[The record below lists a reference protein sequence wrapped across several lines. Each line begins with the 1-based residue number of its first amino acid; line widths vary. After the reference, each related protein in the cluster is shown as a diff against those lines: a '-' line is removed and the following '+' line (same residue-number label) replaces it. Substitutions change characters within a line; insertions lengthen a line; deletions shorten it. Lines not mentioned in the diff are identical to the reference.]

1 MANYHVN
8 YLTGSDVTGNGS
20 TSTPWASVNHA
31 LVTASATTG
40 DEIKVVGSTTTDLD
54 TAATFATNDRTQD
67 LTTTTDLTG
76 SLSVGDIII
85 ISPNLSDGA
94 EFNGWM
100 HTEVEAITATTLTTR
115 GYHAYPNQTNLSV
128 TITRV
133 NNPVL
138 SNAQESI
145 VDAQNY
151 TGAEI
156 IFGYDATFTSVIG
169 RTYFVNNTVSVGGR
183 TGIKFKITNNQSI
196 GGWDQ
201 GSPLFKNVAF
211 CKFQDGIELPF
222 GQIAYVNN
230 MVLLNARGSG
240 TGGANGGFRG
250 PVADGSTDVYLNDCD
265 DSFMNYNYTT
275 YSFSNSTYTE
285 LPGAPVNLWINQNRD
300 RQLENNTGLIQ
311 NIIGYSIKGRQ
322 FGFAALFNV
331 SQNMYITGDVVLM
344 GLDDTAIQASGA
356 YYKCP
361 SITQGSC
368 NLYLN
373 SFKLV
378 KNGLAAVDMTF
389 NLVQMN
395 LEGLAQGNSYIKL
408 PTGVSLDDYQMAG
421 YSAGSVGNSSQTYED
436 VDGLWTGT
444 GAGVFFKQNLVDQET
459 GASCL
464 ELLQTGGTSYAAGKN
479 SPYICSFPT
488 GSGAQRLTGISF
500 RYKQLPGSGT
510 KSGYQVVSPV
520 GQNFQNTS
528 VGSINLSNT
537 NWATSTV
544 TFGGS
549 GSRLVNSLPA
559 GVYVSFLLNVNSI
572 GDDGHHALIDS
583 ITPIYS

>member
-8 YLTGSDVTGNGS
+8 YLTGSDVTGDGS

-31 LVTASATTG
+31 LVTSSATTG
-40 DEIKVVGSTTTDLD
+40 DVIKVVGSTTTDLD
-54 TAATFATNDRTQD
+54 TTATFATNDRTQQ

-85 ISPNLSDGA
+85 ISPNISDGA

-100 HTEVEAITATTLTTR
+100 HTEVQAITATTLTTR
-115 GYHAYPNQTNLSV
+115 GYHVYPNQTSLSV
-128 TITRV
+128 TITKI
-133 NNPVL
+133 NDPVL
-138 SNAQESI
+138 TSTQEAIANSE
-145 VDAQNY
+145 NY
-151 TGAEI
+151 AGAEI

-169 RTYFVNNTVSVGGR
+169 LTYFVNNAVSVGGR
-183 TGIKFKITNNQSI
+183 SGNKFQINGAGTA
-196 GGWDQ
+196 GAWDQ
-201 GSPLFKNVAF
+201 YMPLFKNIAF
-211 CKFQDGIELPF
+211 CRFNTAIEVGF
-222 GQIAYVNN
+222 FHIAYVNN
-230 MVLLNARGSG
+230 IHLLNASG
-240 TGGANGGFRG
+240 TAFGFAASAFRG
-250 PVADGSTDVYLNDCD
+250 PVADGSTDVYFNDCD
-265 DSFMNYNYTT
+265 GSFMGINYTT
-275 YSFSNSTYTE
+275 YAFANSSYTE
-285 LPGAPVNLWINQNRD
+285 IPGAPLNLWFNQNRD

-311 NIIGYSIKGRQ
+311 NIVGYAVKGRY

-344 GLDDTAIQASGA
+344 GLDDVA
-356 YYKCP
+356 YTVDYYRCAT
-361 SITQGSC
+361 ITQGSC
-368 NLYLN
+368 NMYLN

-378 KNGLAAVDMTF
+378 KNGLAAVDMAF
-389 NLVQMN
+389 NLSQMN
-395 LEGLAQGNSYIKL
+395 LEALPQGNSYIKL
-408 PTGVSLDDYQMAG
+408 PTGVSLDDYQLVG

-444 GAGVFFKQNLVDQET
+444 GGGMFFKQNLVDQET

-464 ELLQTGGTSYAAGKN
+464 EMLQTGGQTYGGTKN

-488 GSGAQRLTGISF
+488 SSGAQRLTSIAF

-510 KSGYQVVSPV
+510 RSGYSVLTPV
-520 GQNFQNTS
+520 GQNFDNTS
-528 VGSINLSNT
+528 VGSINLNST

-544 TFGGS
+544 TFGDN

-559 GVYVSFLLNVNSI
+559 GVYVSFLLKANSV

>member
-8 YLTGSDVTGNGS
+8 YLTGSDVTGDGS

-31 LVTASATTG
+31 LVTSSATTG
-40 DEIKVVGSTTTDLD
+40 DVIKVVGSTTTDLD
-54 TAATFATNDRTQD
+54 TTATFATNDRTQN

-100 HTEVEAITATTLTTR
+100 HTEVQAITATTLTTR
-115 GYHAYPNQTNLSV
+115 GYHVYPNQTSLSV
-128 TITRV
+128 TITKV
-133 NNPVL
+133 NDPVL
-138 SNAQESI
+138 SNTQESI
-145 VDAQNY
+145 ANTENY
-151 TGAEI
+151 AGAEI

-169 RTYFVNNTVSVGGR
+169 LTYFVNNVVSVGGR
-183 TGIKFKITNNQSI
+183 SGTKFNLSGAQST

-201 GSPLFKNVAF
+201 YMPLFKNAAF
-211 CKFQDGIELPF
+211 CRFENAIQVNTF
-222 GQIAYVNN
+222 HVAYVNN
-230 MVLLNARGSG
+230 IHLLNAQGAG
-240 TGGANGGFRG
+240 FGGANAGFRG
-250 PVADGSTDVYLNDCD
+250 PVADGSTDVYFNDCD
-265 DSFMNYNYTT
+265 GSFLSVNYTT
-275 YSFSNSTYTE
+275 YAFNNSASTQ
-285 LPGAPVNLWINQNRD
+285 LQGAPVNLWLNQNRD

-311 NIIGYSIKGRQ
+311 NVIGYAVKGRQ

-344 GLDDTAIQASGA
+344 GLDDVAYQAD

-361 SITQGSC
+361 TITQGSC

-378 KNGLAAVDMTF
+378 KNGLAAVNMAF
-389 NLVQMN
+389 NLVMMN
-395 LEGLAQGNSYIKL
+395 LENITQGNSYIKL
-408 PTGVSLDDYQMAG
+408 PTGVSLDDYQMVG
-421 YSAGSVGNSSQTYED
+421 YDAGSVGNSSQTYED

-444 GAGVFFKQNLVDQET
+444 GGCVFFKQNLVDQET

-464 ELLQTGGTSYAAGKN
+464 ELLQTGGQTYAGSKN

-488 GSGAQRLTGISF
+488 SSGAQRLTGISF

-510 KSGYQVVSPV
+510 KSGYLVRTPI
-520 GQNFQNTS
+520 GQNFENMS
-528 VGSINLSNT
+528 VGSINLNST

-544 TFGGS
+544 TFGGP
-549 GSRLVNSLPA
+549 GSRLVNSLPT
-559 GVYVSFLLNVNSI
+559 GVYVSFMLGVN
-572 GDDGHHALIDS
+572 GQADDGHHVLIDS
-583 ITPIYS
+583 ITPNYS